1 MTTQTA
7 VAPTRAAGVPD
18 LADLDIDTLLE
29 LYPSRMEP
37 MPESGYQFP
46 FVHAL
51 GEVLL
56 RWLPEAF
63 PGSVIFGD
71 NFIYYLDRDGQRR
84 AISPDLAISFDAEAA
99 LGDYWIS
106 YFVELV
112 GKPPDFVMEIGSRS
126 TYYRDMNV
134 KRDAYA
140 WMGVSEYWM
149 FDPMGGRH
157 YPFALR
163 GMRLVEGEYRPLEMI
178 ESPDGSVRGHSEVLG
193 LDLFWDGSDLHLID
207 SATGERL
214 RRSGEIAA
222 GERAAQRRLQE
233 AEARAAEIHARAEE
247 ARARA
252 EEEARAHAEER
263 RAREAAEARA
273 EEAEAELARLRRLME
288 SPPS

>member
-1 MTTQTA
+1 MTTRTA
-7 VAPTRAAGVPD
+7 VIPTRAAGVPD

-46 FVHAL
+46 YVLAL
-51 GEVLL
+51 GEILL

-84 AISPDLAISFDAEAA
+84 AIAPDLAISFDAEEV

-112 GKPPDFVMEIGSRS
+112 GKPPDFVMEIGSSS
-126 TYYRDMNV
+126 TYQRDMNV

-149 FDPMGGRH
+149 FDPTGGQH

-163 GMRLVEGEYRPLEMI
+163 GMRLVEGEYRPLEVV
-178 ESPDGSVRGHSEVLG
+178 ESPDGSARGHSEVLG

-214 RRSGEIAA
+214 RRSEEIAA
-222 GERAAQRRLQE
+222 SERAAQRRLQE
-233 AEARAAEIHARAEE
+233 V
-247 ARARA
+247 RARA
-252 EEEARAHAEER
+252 EEEAM
-263 RAREAAEARA
+263 AREAAEARA
-273 EEAEAELARLRRLME
+273 EEAEAELARLRRSLE
-288 SPPS
+288 SPDA

>member
-7 VAPTRAAGVPD
+7 VVPTRAAGVPD

-46 FVHAL
+46 FVQAL
-51 GEVLL
+51 AEVLL

-84 AISPDLAISFDAEAA
+84 AISPDLAISFDAEEV
-99 LGDYWIS
+99 LGDDWIS

-134 KRDAYA
+134 KRDIYA

-149 FDPMGGRH
+149 FDPMGGQH
-157 YPFALR
+157 YPFALS
-163 GMRLVEGEYRPLEMI
+163 GMRLVEGEYRPLEVV
-178 ESPDGSVRGHSEVLG
+178 ESPDGSARGHSEVLG

-207 SATGERL
+207 SATGERM
-214 RRSGEIAA
+214 RRTREIVAD
-222 GERAAQRRLQE
+222 ERAAQRRL
-233 AEARAAEIHARAEE
+233 RE

-252 EEEARAHAEER
+252 AEEAQAHAAER

-288 SPPS
+288 SPDA

>member
-7 VAPTRAAGVPD
+7 VIPTRAAGVPD

-46 FVHAL
+46 YVLAL

-56 RWLPEAF
+56 RWLREAF

-71 NFIYYLDRDGQRR
+71 SFMYYLDRDGQRR
-84 AISPDLAISFDAEAA
+84 PIAPDLAISFDAEEA
-99 LGDYWIS
+99 LGEYWIS

-112 GKPPDFVMEIGSRS
+112 GKPPDFVMEIGSAS
-126 TYYRDMNV
+126 TYRRDMTV

-140 WMGVSEYWM
+140 WMGVAEYWM
-149 FDPMGGRH
+149 FDPTGGDH

-163 GMRLVEGEYRPLEMI
+163 GMRLVEGEYRPLEVV
-178 ESPDGSVRGHSEVLG
+178 ENPDGSARGHSEVLG
-193 LDLFWDGSDLHLID
+193 LDLFWDGGELHFID

-214 RRSGEIAA
+214 RRSEEIAA

-233 AEARAAEIHARAEE
+233 ARARAQEEAMARAA
-247 ARARA
+247 
-252 EEEARAHAEER
+252 ER

-273 EEAEAELARLRRLME
+273 EEAEAELARLRRSME
-288 SPPS
+288 SQDA